1 MFVRICY
8 FLAVTLF
15 DLLQAEYCL
24 FLLSTWFVHR
34 LFFLVLLLVQ
44 SIIISINYAEITK
57 SIAKCEQVLYN
68 IEKILRKG
76 DEIMDAYTELMQ
88 QNQTATSI
96 SSIIVA
102 IIGIVA
108 LWRVFQKAGEAGWKA
123 IIPFYN
129 AYTFV
134 KIIDANGIK
143 FLLLLIPIVNIVY
156 SIILDVRLAKVFG
169 KSSGFAVGLI
179 FLNPIFMLILA
190 FDSSEYLGPYVK
202 Q

>member
-1 MFVRICY
+1 
-8 FLAVTLF
+8 
-15 DLLQAEYCL
+15 
-24 FLLSTWFVHR
+24 
-34 LFFLVLLLVQ
+34 
-44 SIIISINYAEITK
+44 
-57 SIAKCEQVLYN
+57 
-68 IEKILRKG
+68 
-76 DEIMDAYTELMQ
+76 MDAYTELMQ

-96 SSIIVA
+96 GSIIVV

-108 LWRVFQKAGEAGWKA
+108 MWRVFQKAGEAGWKA

-134 KIIDANGIK
+134 KIIDGNGIK